1 MKFTLEGD
9 REAHKFSLANAFKDL
24 RYLESMANGAG
35 LVNSVGNAVKNSY
48 GVAIAAGGA
57 ADYVPMLPGYID
69 ALNGGGVE

>member
-1 MKFTLEGD
+1 
-9 REAHKFSLANAFKDL
+9 
-24 RYLESMANGAG
+24 
-35 LVNSVGNAVKNSY
+35 VNSVGNAVKNSY